1 MLLGLP
7 PLVPIVV
14 LGGMKGE
21 VVGTVQFLLAF
32 LGVDGVHRGNLGL
45 FAEGLRAIVLHTW
58 LKSLMEV

>member
-14 LGGMKGE
+14 LSGMEGE
-21 VVGTVQFLLAF
+21 VAGTVQFLLAF
-32 LGVDGVHRGNLGL
+32 LGVDGVHRRYLGL
-45 FAEGLRAIVLHTW
+45 FAEGLRTIVLHAW